1 MLEIIVGIKNMD
13 SSIDGGA
20 IMTIYSFFIYLF
32 LWIMFFGVILEI
44 QILLQKNLQTANSVN
59 GY

>member
-20 IMTIYSFFIYLF
+20 IMTIYNFILF
-32 LWIMFFGVILEI
+32 YE
-44 QILLQKNLQTANSVN
+44 
-59 GY
+59 